1 MTISS
6 RFAVA
11 IHALSLLELNKDG
24 VNTSDYIASSVNT
37 NPVVIRRILGR
48 LSKAGIVQVRPGVAG
63 TRLARP
69 ASELTLLDIYRAV
82 EVVEEDALFSIH
94 EKPNINC
101 PVGKHIQE
109 SIEPVFSAA
118 QRAMEQTLE
127 KVCLQDIVGKLNHIA
142 DDEAQSAPEQIG

>member
-11 IHALSLLELNKDG
+11 IHALSLLELNKG
-24 VNTSDYIASSVNT
+24 GINTSDYIAGSVNT
-37 NPVVIRRILGR
+37 NPVVIRRILGM

-63 TRLARP
+63 TKLVRLP
-69 ASELTLLDIYRAV
+69 SELTLLDIYRAV

-94 EKPNINC
+94 EKPNPNC

-118 QRAMEQTLE
+118 QTAMEQTLA
-127 KVCLQDIVGKLNHIA
+127 KVTLQDIVGKMN
-142 DDEAQSAPEQIG
+142 EAACPVE

>member
-24 VNTSDYIASSVNT
+24 VNTSDFIASSVNT
-37 NPVVIRRILGR
+37 NPVVIRRILGM
-48 LSKAGIVQVRPGVAG
+48 LNKAGIVQVRPGVAG
-63 TRLARP
+63 TRLARSV
-69 ASELTLLDIYRAV
+69 SELTLLDIYRAV
-82 EVVEEDALFSIH
+82 DVVEEDALFAIH
-94 EKPNINC
+94 DKPNPNC

-118 QRAMEQTLE
+118 QHAMEQTLA
-127 KVCLQDIVGKLNHIA
+127 KVSLEDIVGKLNLVA
-142 DDEAQSAPEQIG
+142 CDDNGNTPDPIE

>member
-24 VNTSDYIASSVNT
+24 INTSDYIAGSVNT
-37 NPVVIRRILGR
+37 NPVVIRRILGM

-63 TRLARP
+63 TKLVRP
-69 ASELTLLDIYRAV
+69 ALELTLLDIYRAV

-94 EKPNINC
+94 EKPNPNC

-118 QRAMEQTLE
+118 QTAMEQTLA
-127 KVCLQDIVGKLNHIA
+127 KVTLQDIVGKMN
-142 DDEAQSAPEQIG
+142 EAACPVE

>member
-24 VNTSDYIASSVNT
+24 INTSDYIAGSVNT
-37 NPVVIRRILGR
+37 NPVVIRRILGM
-48 LSKAGIVQVRPGVAG
+48 LSKAGIVLVRPGVAG
-63 TRLARP
+63 TKLVRT

-94 EKPNINC
+94 EKPNPNC

-118 QRAMEQTLE
+118 QTAMEQTLA
-127 KVCLQDIVGKLNHIA
+127 KVTLQDIVGKMN
-142 DDEAQSAPEQIG
+142 EAACPVE

>member
-63 TRLARP
+63 TRLARS